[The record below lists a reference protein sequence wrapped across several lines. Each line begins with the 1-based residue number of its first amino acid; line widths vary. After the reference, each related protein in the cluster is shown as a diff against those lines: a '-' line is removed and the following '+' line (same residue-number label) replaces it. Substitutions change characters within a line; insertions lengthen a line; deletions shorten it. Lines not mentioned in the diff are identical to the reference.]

1 MADNVSVSALKQKAR
16 ELNNQV
22 VNIEIQLRR
31 AKDEVDGLQRQFD
44 QNNGALAQLSN
55 LIQEFADEG
64 DKENLD
70 EETVDEETPAEE
82 SNGKPKSKRRKRK
95 KKVEAEEDPRDE
107 AIPEETPEIEDV
119 EEVEI

>member
-1 MADNVSVSALKQKAR
+1 MADSVSVSALKQKAE

-31 AKDEVDGLQRQFD
+31 AKDEVESLQRQFD
-44 QNNGALAQLSN
+44 QNSGALAQLSN
-55 LIQEFADEG
+55 LIREFTDER

-70 EETVDEETPAEE
+70 EETVDEETSAEE

-107 AIPEETPEIEDV
+107 ALPEETPEIEEI

>member
-1 MADNVSVSALKQKAR
+1 MADSVSVSALKQKAR

-70 EETVDEETPAEE
+70 EETVDEEIPAEE